1 MVKEVEELIKI
12 VDKGNLLEA
21 AFIRLGSF
29 QHADLHHCMDCRNH
43 IGLSEFINKKEQ
55 EPLDKYFNLKFSLQG
70 LFLIY
75 VKAYTILAKN
85 AQFNTQEV
93 IDKIYAAVESK
104 KIPTLCDTSKKLLRE
119 IVDQVGLTED
129 QKKLK
134 LFNILANPK
143 GEALFNN
150 NDDFEKQV
158 LNNVKKL
165 LKISYANEF
174 DKEFSLCKEVI
185 NHYYSIHN
193 IKVDKDIAL
202 LFSSYGIFSTCTENR
217 DILPLNQYINEKAKA
232 INTPLYYDYIQKLLQ
247 VLQEIEL
254 PHRNGFTKYTLNY
267 RDISALEETF
277 TAQREQHSQD
287 FLYPKNIKRTIEQLL
302 KTQNSDE
309 FEQLVTN
316 PENVYCS
323 IPQKENKCRPNFI
336 VSKKNHKNTFC
347 KLALGMFILSV
358 GLCVVDY
365 FLMEQRLFN
374 SITNILPQNN
384 LINFIVAAVLTIV
397 IVYALFQLLKSPQEP
412 PHSAVNGAIINDFAN
427 GPTQSRRS

>member
-12 VDKGNLLEA
+12 VGKGNLLEA

-75 VKAYTILAKN
+75 VQAYRVLAEN

-119 IVDQVGLTED
+119 IVDQVELTED

-185 NHYYSIHN
+185 NHYYSIHS
-193 IKVDKDIAL
+193 IKIDKDIAL
-202 LFSSYGIFSTCTENR
+202 LFSSYGIFSTCTGNG
-217 DILPLNQYINEKAKA
+217 DILSLNQYINEKARV
-232 INTPLYYDYIQKLLQ
+232 INTPLYYSYILQ
-247 VLQEIEL
+247 LINVLRKIEL
-254 PHRNGFTKYTLNY
+254 PYRNGFTKYTLNY
-267 RDISALEETF
+267 RGISELNGTF
-277 TAQREQHSQD
+277 TAAREQDSQD
-287 FLYPKNIKRTIEQLL
+287 SLYPKNIKRTLEQLL
-302 KTQNSDE
+302 KNQNSDA

-316 PENVYCS
+316 PENTYYSV
-323 IPQKENKCRPNFI
+323 PQSECRLNSTISNKKN
-336 VSKKNHKNTFC
+336 KNHKNTFC
-347 KLALGMFILSV
+347 KLALGMFILSI
-358 GLCVVDY
+358 GLYTADY
-365 FLMEQRLFN
+365 FFMEQKLFN

-412 PHSAVNGAIINDFAN
+412 PHSTINDTTINSFAN
-427 GPTQSRRS
+427 GPMQS